1 MNDRPEL
8 RIGDREREAAAT
20 ALGEHYATGRLTKEE
35 YDERS
40 ERAWAA
46 RTSADLA
53 PLFVDLPALHGPRQP
68 SPARQATPAP
78 RPRPQ
83 WRGVPA
89 FLLVLVALLALA
101 LVFRVWPL
109 FIVLGILWFKGPL
122 LRGHGRGHWR

>member
-8 RIGDREREAAAT
+8 RIGDREREAAAA
-20 ALGEHYATGRLTKEE
+20 ALGEHYAAGRLTKEE

-46 RTSADLA
+46 RTSSDLA
-53 PLFVDLPALHGPRQP
+53 PLFVDLPAPHGPRQP
-68 SPARQATPAP
+68 QEKQPPAVP

-83 WRGVPA
+83 RRGVPA
-89 FLLVLVALLALA
+89 FLLVLLALLALA
-101 LVFRVWPL
+101 LVFRHWPL